1 MKIEQIK
8 TQIEKYKAEDLRLF
22 SSSSFQTHSL
32 VLLHILSKI
41 DNEIPIYFINTG
53 FLFPETI
60 QFRNEIAALFGLK
73 NVINLNPSS
82 PKTAQ
87 MANNGKFLFATD
99 PTRCCSVNKVEPLD
113 SVLKE
118 FDVWIN
124 GVRADQSAVRK
135 AMQTE
140 QSAPHN
146 TVRFHPMLDWTKQE
160 IFKYLRE
167 NNIPHHPL
175 DAQGYSS
182 IGCEPCTRKML
193 VGDERAARWF
203 GMNKTE
209 CGLNTDLAK

>member
-8 TQIEKYKAEDLRLF
+8 EQINRYKAEDLRLF

-60 QFRNEIAALFGLK
+60 QFRDEIATLFGLK
-73 NVINLNPSS
+73 NVINLNPIS

-87 MANNGKFLFATD
+87 MANNGKFLFAID

-113 SVLKE
+113 NVLKE

-193 VGDERAARWF
+193 MGDERAARWF